1 MSTYQGP
8 ALRETQLS
16 HLLTLSSQRSPQL
29 STLTRQFHRG
39 NRPGKG
45 DSIVDGIRPQAWVSG
60 LKDFLLTPPG
70 SLATTCQLT
79 LGEGVTSCAWFLT
92 FHTEQP
98 LWFSLFFIKD
108 SWKYEIRFFKNTKCN
123 TSAFFFFL
131 PLFVLLWFQF
141 SGVSFSWFMVL
152 PLCDSFYPGP
162 TLMDFSLSFQIP
174 KILQ

>member
-39 NRPGKG
+39 KRPGKG

-123 TSAFFFFL
+123 TSAFFFFSPLICFVVVSVLWGFVFLVHGLAAMRQFL
-131 PLFVLLWFQF
+131 PRANPDGF
-141 SGVSFSWFMVL
+141 L
-152 PLCDSFYPGP
+152 PQLPD
-162 TLMDFSLSFQIP
+162 T
-174 KILQ
+174 